1 MGIQVKVLS
10 LSGKVTKE
18 QEKRETEQVENIQ
31 PIRVSIELEPVM
43 SDSDNNVLY
52 ANPTYRMRRYVKN
65 DEDAPSVEDFIARAG
80 IVCIKNGELKTALI
94 LRAIMD
100 FTDVNVEEEE
110 D

>member
-1 MGIQVKVLS
+1 MKVLS
-10 LSGKVTKE
+10 FSGKVTEE
-18 QEKRETEQVENIQ
+18 QMEKETEQVENIQ

-52 ANPTYRMRRYVKN
+52 ANPVYKMRKYVKN
-65 DEDAPSVEDFIARAG
+65 DENAPDVGDFIAKAG
-80 IVCIKNGELKTALI
+80 IVCLKNDELHTALI

-100 FTDVNVEEEE
+100 FTDVDEE